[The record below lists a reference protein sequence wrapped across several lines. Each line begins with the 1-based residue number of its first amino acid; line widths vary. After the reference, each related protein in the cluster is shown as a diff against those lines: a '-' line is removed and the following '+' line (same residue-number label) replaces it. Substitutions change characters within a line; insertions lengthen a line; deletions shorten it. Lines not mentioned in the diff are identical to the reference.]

1 MGTPLVGTAII
12 TGGNGSLGSEIA
24 VAIAKTQPF
33 VHLLLLARDIRSE
46 SVQNV
51 RERIRLIGPRSIE
64 VARVDLASFNS
75 VASFAENTVERVHSK
90 DIPPVTLLI
99 NCAAMSSYVTDQV
112 TRDGHDPVYQTNCI
126 APFLLTVSLLE
137 AFRAGD
143 GTPNGGARVINIGC
157 SSISKGSLGYFEDED
172 QASHVGRSGTPLS
185 AKDALARVGSSKLIM
200 SAAMY
205 ALRRSLVLTGN
216 ISLNIYTLDP
226 GGMVGE
232 SHLVA
237 DVPLSIR
244 MAHQTKS
251 GLRPFLRVFSKSAI
265 NKVSVP
271 AKVIAKVAFQSD
283 TVENWGRERYYILDS
298 EYEAGSVIP
307 ALRDPPQME
316 ALLNKLMRQVEVGV
330 KGMGSPESRI
340 SRNGE
345 EKSWKKRYIGC
356 KRAVVVLTGR
366 IREVTMRS
374 RGAKLKLTDGITL
387 PGLPSPF
394 VCDRRFAYKNFAD
407 DNDTTQQPL
416 THYAHWGPQRHHHAF
431 ANGYSAYPRGGQG
444 GTFSISPHRFQPRPQ
459 PALRRRR
466 QLFQRLCF
474 IAGVSLFVLLLIFPS
489 WRASILPV
497 LSLGL
502 LSSSPE
508 DLHIQTVRYY
518 DLVKMQ
524 GTASGWENGERVL
537 MCTPLRDAASHLPMF
552 FSHLRNL
559 TYPHHLIDLA
569 FLVSDSKDGTMEM
582 LSQMLEELQHDPDRD
597 MSFGEIS
604 VIQKDFGQKVNQDV
618 ESRHGFAAQAGRRKL
633 MAQARNWLL
642 SATLRPTHSWVYWRD
657 ADVLTAPS
665 TIIEDLMRHDRDVIV
680 PNVWRP
686 LPDWLGGEQPYDLNS
701 WQESETALALAD
713 TLDEDAVIV
722 EGYAEYAT
730 WRPHLAYL
738 RDPYGDPDMEMELDG
753 VGGVSILAKAK
764 VFRSGVH
771 FPAFSFEKHAETE
784 AFGKMA
790 RRMGFSV
797 IGLPHY
803 TIWHLYEPS
812 VDDLRHMEE
821 MEQERKQREEEER
834 VQSERAERNKAM
846 FQDPKIESE
855 IDNAFVRDS
864 MEEAAREQP
873 ARQVSTPQDPEDSS
887 AAAGEPATAKG
898 KADDVHEQQ
907 GNLAKNDEAAKS
919 S

>member
-46 SVQNV
+46 SAKNV
-51 RERIRLIGPRSIE
+51 RERIRLIGPRSLE
-64 VARVDLASFNS
+64 VLKVDLASFNS
-75 VASFAENTVERVHSK
+75 VVSFADMTVERVQNRE
-90 DIPPVTLLI
+90 IPPVILLI
-99 NCAAMSSYVTDQV
+99 NSAAMSSYTTDQV

-143 GTPNGGARVINIGC
+143 GSPNGGARVINIGC
-157 SSISKGSLGYFEDED
+157 SSMSKGSMDYFENQGPEV
-172 QASHVGRSGTPLS
+172 SVCPGTPLS
-185 AKDALARVGSSKLIM
+185 AKEGNKRFGSSKLLM

-226 GGMVGE
+226 GGMTGD
-232 SHLVA
+232 SHLATAMPMSVK
-237 DVPLSIR
+237 
-244 MAHQTKS
+244 MTHQTRN

-265 NKVSVP
+265 NKASVP
-271 AKVIAKVAFQSD
+271 AKVIAKVAFRRD
-283 TVENWGRERYYILDS
+283 TVENWGRERYFILDS
-298 EYEAGSVIP
+298 EYEAGSIIP
-307 ALRDPPQME
+307 AMRDPQKMD
-316 ALLNKLMRQVEVGV
+316 ALLKKLLQQVEIGV
-330 KGMGSPESRI
+330 KGMG
-340 SRNGE
+340 
-345 EKSWKKRYIGC
+345 
-356 KRAVVVLTGR
+356 
-366 IREVTMRS
+366 
-374 RGAKLKLTDGITL
+374 
-387 PGLPSPF
+387 
-394 VCDRRFAYKNFAD
+394 
-407 DNDTTQQPL
+407 
-416 THYAHWGPQRHHHAF
+416 
-431 ANGYSAYPRGGQG
+431 
-444 GTFSISPHRFQPRPQ
+444 FQPRSQ

-466 QLFQRLCF
+466 QLLHRIWL
-474 IAGVSLFVLLLIFPS
+474 IGGISLFLFFLIFPS
-489 WRASILPV
+489 WRASILPA

-502 LSSSPE
+502 LSSS
-508 DLHIQTVRYY
+508 DHLQIQTVRYY
-518 DLVKMQ
+518 DLAKVK
-524 GTASGWENGERVL
+524 GTANGWEHEERVL

-559 TYPHHLIDLA
+559 TYPHSQIDLA
-569 FLVSDSKDGTMEM
+569 FLVSDSKDRTNEI
-582 LSQMLEELQHDPDRD
+582 LLEMLEELQHDPDHK
-597 MSFGEIS
+597 MPFGEIS
-604 VIQKDFGQKVNQDV
+604 VIQKDFGQQVNQDV

-665 TIIEDLMRHDRDVIV
+665 TILEDLMRHDKDVIV

-686 LPDWLGGEQPYDLNS
+686 LPEWLGGEQPYDLNS

-764 VFRSGVH
+764 VFRAGVH

-784 AFGKMA
+784 GFGKMA
-790 RRMGFSV
+790 KRMGFSV
-797 IGLPHY
+797 VGLPHY

-821 MEQERKQREEEER
+821 MEDEQRAREEEEKA
-834 VQSERAERNKAM
+834 QAERAERTEAYFK
-846 FQDPKIESE
+846 DPKVESE
-855 IDNAFVRDS
+855 IDMAFVRDAAK
-864 MEEAAREQP
+864 EEEKYKETSAN
-873 ARQVSTPQDPEDSS
+873 EDSKDTEKDS
-887 AAAGEPATAKG
+887 PPANPAPEKGKPVNAQDQQNPATQKPKP
-898 KADDVHEQQ
+898 KA
-907 GNLAKNDEAAKS
+907 EADIES
-919 S
+919 